1 MHHDEPA
8 APACRARATGSSQRI
23 KAGREGADV
32 PGAVPLTEQT
42 IAARLERLPNS
53 RWHVTIT
60 VILGVA
66 IFFDSF
72 DSLAIAYVL
81 PAIVPAWHIPPASIG
96 GLIGVANFGQ
106 ALGALLFGWAA
117 ERFGRIPA
125 ARMAIA
131 LFAVMS
137 LACALT
143 HSYDQLFICR
153 FIQGIGLGGEIPVAS
168 TYISEILRADRRG
181 GRFLA
186 YQMIFPVGL
195 LASGIVGA
203 AVVPMFGWQ
212 WMFVLGAVPAL
223 VALFLQ
229 RYCPESPRWLASKGR
244 LNEADAIVSQIERI
258 VSRDGARPLPPVPDL
273 IVKPLGNQTRWQ
285 ELFQGRYRSRTVLVW
300 VLWFSSYIITYG
312 LAGWIPTLYREV
324 YHLPLQQAL
333 NYSIAGPAGSL
344 IGSLIC
350 AFLIDWTGRRY
361 WFTISFFFTAAS
373 LVELWAV
380 GSNTAL
386 GMLLG
391 YGFSQLWLGSMNMS
405 IFLYTA
411 EIYPTRMRA
420 LGVSWA
426 SFWLRMAATVG
437 PLIVGNVLPRYG
449 IGGVFLAFSFSAM
462 IGCVV
467 STFMIETR
475 QRVLEEVSP

>member
-1 MHHDEPA
+1 M
-8 APACRARATGSSQRI
+8 
-23 KAGREGADV
+23 ADNL
-32 PGAVPLTEQT
+32 PLTERT

-53 RWHVTIT
+53 RWHVTVT

-81 PAIVPAWHIPPASIG
+81 PAIIPAWHIPPASIG
-96 GLIGVANFGQ
+96 GLISIANFGQ
-106 ALGALLFGWAA
+106 ALGALTCGWAA
-117 ERFGRIPA
+117 ERFGRVTI
-125 ARMAIA
+125 ARVAIA

-137 LACALT
+137 FACAFAQ
-143 HSYDQLFICR
+143 SYDQLFVLR
-153 FIQGIGLGGEIPVAS
+153 FFQGIGLGGEIPVAS
-168 TYISEILRADRRG
+168 TYISEILRAERRG

-203 AVVPMFGWQ
+203 AVVPRFGWQ
-212 WMFVLGAVPAL
+212 SMFVIGAIPAFI
-223 VALFLQ
+223 ALFVQ

-244 LNEADAIVSQIERI
+244 LSEADAIVTEIERV
-258 VSRDGARPLPPVPDL
+258 VSRNGTKPLPPVPDL
-273 IVKPLGNQTRWQ
+273 VIQPLGNQTRWQ
-285 ELFQGRYRSRTVLVW
+285 ELFEGRYLKRTFLVW
-300 VLWFSSYIITYG
+300 ILWATAYIITYG

-344 IGSLIC
+344 IGSVIC
-350 AFLIDWTGRRY
+350 AFMIDWTGRRY
-361 WFTISFFFTAAS
+361 WFTGAFFLTAAS
-373 LVELWAV
+373 LIELWAV

-391 YGFSQLWLGSMNMS
+391 YGFSQVWLGSMNMS

-437 PLIVGNVLPRYG
+437 PLIVGFALPRYG
-449 IGGVFLAFSFSAM
+449 IGGVFLAFSIFAI
-462 IGCVV
+462 IGCIAA
-467 STFMIETR
+467 TCMIETR
-475 QRVLEEVSP
+475 RRVLEEVSP

>member
-1 MHHDEPA
+1 MPS
-8 APACRARATGSSQRI
+8 TL
-23 KAGREGADV
+23 
-32 PGAVPLTEQT
+32 PLTEQS

-53 RWHVTIT
+53 RWHVTVT

-81 PAIVPAWHIPPASIG
+81 PAIVPAWHIPPSSIG
-96 GLIGVANFGQ
+96 GLISVANFGQ
-106 ALGALLFGWAA
+106 ALGALTFGWAA
-117 ERFGRIPA
+117 ERIGRVTT
-125 ARMAIA
+125 ARIAIA

-137 LACALT
+137 FACAFT
-143 HSYDQLFICR
+143 QNYEQLFVLR
-153 FIQGIGLGGEIPVAS
+153 FFEGIGLGGEIPVAS
-168 TYISEILRADRRG
+168 TYISEILRAERRG

-195 LASGIVGA
+195 LASGVVGA
-203 AVVPMFGWQ
+203 VVVPKFGWQ
-212 WMFVLGAVPAL
+212 WMFILGAVPAF

-244 LNEADAIVSQIERI
+244 LTEADAIVTEIERI
-258 VSRDGARPLPPVPDL
+258 VSRNGTKPLPPVPDL
-273 IVKPLGNQTRWQ
+273 IVQPLGNQTRWQ
-285 ELFQGRYRSRTVLVW
+285 ELFQGRYLSRTFLVW
-300 VLWFSSYIITYG
+300 ILWATSYIITYG

-344 IGSLIC
+344 LGSAIC
-350 AFLIDWTGRRY
+350 ALMIDWTGRRY
-361 WFTISFFFTAAS
+361 WFTAAFFLTAAA
-373 LVELWAV
+373 LIELWAV
-380 GSNTAL
+380 GSSTAL

-391 YGFSQLWLGSMNMS
+391 YSFSQIWLGSMNMS

-426 SFWLRMAATVG
+426 SFWLRLAATVG
-437 PLIVGNVLPRYG
+437 PLIVGFTLPRYG
-449 IGGVFLAFSFSAM
+449 IGGVFLAFSIFAI
-462 IGCVV
+462 IGCVAA
-467 STFMIETR
+467 TYMIETR
-475 QRVLEEVSP
+475 RRVLEEVSP